1 VGEAVGSGVLEG
13 VGVRVG
19 VLLGVGEG
27 PGVSVCGLVGPS
39 VLVGG
44 RVVLVA
50 EMAVVDCMATA
61 DGIRVGADSPNE
73 AVT

>member
-1 VGEAVGSGVLEG
+1 
-13 VGVRVG
+13 
-19 VLLGVGEG
+19 
-27 PGVSVCGLVGPS
+27 